1 MMTGF
6 VLLTNRSPRSPEEPL
21 LSAEPAQRGGAV
33 LETRSPRRSPDLPAC
48 SWRGLS
54 TLPPPR
60 GGTPPSDQKGEPQ
73 AGASPMSQREQQV
86 SSAAGTAWAFNFP
99 FGGTCPS
106 PDPQSTRPAP
116 GSARHVWAPA
126 RPSTNTFPEQ
136 GVQLRRGNPPGLP
149 RAPHSTPRAPGPC
162 VQKAALT
169 LPPTLV
175 PPSSCP
181 PGMFLPAQGDGNR
194 TGIPGALGS
203 HAARDQWPQVRFA
216 PRLFAPRPLMWRP
229 KLRQGRVPCPS

>member
-1 MMTGF
+1 MTGF

-33 LETRSPRRSPDLPAC
+33 LETRSPRRSPDPPAC

-116 GSARHVWAPA
+116 GSTRHVWAPA

-149 RAPHSTPRAPGPC
+149 RAPHSTPRAPGRACRRLPSPC
-162 VQKAALT
+162 PPHWSLHPRVLPGCFSRPRAMATGPGYQALSG
-169 LPPTLV
+169 PTLLGT
-175 PPSSCP
+175 SGLKCA
-181 PGMFLPAQGDGNR
+181 LHQGS
-194 TGIPGALGS
+194 L
-203 HAARDQWPQVRFA
+203 
-216 PRLFAPRPLMWRP
+216 
-229 KLRQGRVPCPS
+229 LRSP